1 MIYLYMDTMKIS
13 FVEARSRMV
22 STRSHRLETKNVSGK
37 VDQWMQLLLDIGKN
51 FRCAVVE

>member
-1 MIYLYMDTMKIS
+1 MKIS